1 MKTTPIQLDESIKAA
16 SDVSKSAFEHFEKL
30 INLQFKAARNYADLA
45 LSNTRAGLGVQDL
58 DDAKGYL
65 EKQAEVARD
74 LLASIAK
81 DSEEAVALGRDYA
94 ESVQSMLKKS
104 VADVSAPP
112 KKEV

>member
-16 SDVSKSAFEHFEKL
+16 SDVSKAALEHFEKL

-45 LSNTRAGLGVQDL
+45 LSNTRAGLGVTDL

-94 ESVQSMLKKS
+94 ESVQSLLKKS

>member
-1 MKTTPIQLDESIKAA
+1 MNTSPKQDDETIEVA
-16 SDVSKSAFEHFEKL
+16 SDVSKTALQHFEKL

-45 LSNTRAGLGVQDL
+45 LNNTRAALEVKDL

-74 LLASIAK
+74 VLASIAK

-94 ESVQSMLKKS
+94 ESMESLLKKS
-104 VADVSAPP
+104 AVDATAAKNAD
-112 KKEV
+112 

>member
-1 MKTTPIQLDESIKAA
+1 MNTTPIKYDETIEAA
-16 SDVSKSAFEHFEKL
+16 SDVSKSALEHFEKL

-45 LSNTRAGLGVQDL
+45 LTNTRTALEVKDL

-74 LLASIAK
+74 VLASIAK

-94 ESVQSMLKKS
+94 EGVQTLLK
-104 VADVSAPP
+104 AAL
-112 KKEV
+112 